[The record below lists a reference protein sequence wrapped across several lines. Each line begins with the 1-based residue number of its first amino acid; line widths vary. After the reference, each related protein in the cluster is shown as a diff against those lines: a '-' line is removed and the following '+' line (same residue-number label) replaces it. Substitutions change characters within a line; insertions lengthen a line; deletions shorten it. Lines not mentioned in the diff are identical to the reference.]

1 MYKPM
6 LTSGRDALRQF
17 DPVKQFDWREH
28 HMQSG
33 IAARQRGIATDA
45 AGSSGFAFL
54 QASLELINPRLVEP
68 LQATYHERDLPMKL
82 GGGYP
87 EFTAAWASNYAS
99 TGGGF
104 YGLMGTNNNDVP
116 IAQADVE
123 KGTWPTFNWNQG
135 FFISF
140 VDLKRMEF
148 AKANGNQPP
157 FTLQKLYE
165 DSVRTVW
172 DKCLEQLAYLGFMGN
187 PGLINN
193 PAVSATVVGK
203 GAALSTLWSQ
213 KTANEILNDINF
225 GITQAVSASGF
236 DIVRGC
242 PDTLLLPFTQFNMLT
257 NTMAVGTTNS
267 AISILEYVKRN
278 CAATEYFGGDAKRF
292 NIYPLP
298 NPFISGQGIGN
309 TAAQNA
315 QGNGLDR
322 AVFYRNDEASLVL
335 PVPTVMQPAMTVP
348 SEKVGYST
356 FFSGC
361 LGVVNFLRAS
371 TLSYEDGI

>member
-1 MYKPM
+1 MHRNT
-6 LTSGRDALRQF
+6 LLSGRDATRGF
-17 DPVKQFDWREH
+17 DAIKQFDWTEH

-33 IAARQRGIATDA
+33 IAMRQRGIATDA

-54 QASLELINPRLVEP
+54 QSSLELINPKLVEP
-68 LQATYHERDLPMKL
+68 MQAVYHERDLPMKL

-87 EFTAAWASNYAS
+87 EFTVAWASNYAS

-123 KGTWPTFNWNQG
+123 KGSWPTFNWNQG
-135 FFISF
+135 FFISYT
-140 VDLKRMEF
+140 DLKRLEF
-148 AKANGNQPP
+148 AKKNGNQPP
-157 FTLQKLYE
+157 FTMQQLYE
-165 DSVRTVW
+165 ESVRTVW
-172 DKCLEQLAYLGFMGN
+172 DKCLEQLAYLGYSGN
-187 PGLINN
+187 YGLINN
-193 PAVSATVVGK
+193 PTVSATVAVK
-203 GAALSTLWSQ
+203 GAASSTLWSQ

-225 GITQAVSASGF
+225 GITQAVAASGY
-236 DIVRGC
+236 DIARGC
-242 PDTLLLPFTQFNMLT
+242 PDTLLLPFTQFNLLT

-267 AISILEYVKRN
+267 AVSILEYVRRN
-278 CAATEYFGGDAKRF
+278 CAATQYFGGDANRF
-292 NIYPLP
+292 TIDPLP

-322 AVFYRNDEASLVL
+322 AVFYRRDKSALEL
-335 PVPTVMQPAMTVP
+335 PIPTVMQPAMTIP

-361 LGVVNFLRAS
+361 VGVVNLYRNQTVAY
-371 TLSYEDGI
+371 LDGI